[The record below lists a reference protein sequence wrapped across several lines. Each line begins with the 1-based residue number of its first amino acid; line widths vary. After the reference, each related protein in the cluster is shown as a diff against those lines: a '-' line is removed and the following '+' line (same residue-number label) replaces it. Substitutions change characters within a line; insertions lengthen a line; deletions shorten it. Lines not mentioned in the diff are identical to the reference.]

1 MIDEK
6 NLTMVH
12 PYTGNMFD
20 ACIKVVNIRW
30 DLDEEEEYLRQDLPT
45 EKLVW
50 LTYIDT
56 EENVNDLFNS
66 RIADELSYYTGWCVD
81 SFDIEVIIQVKCK
94 E

>member
-6 NLTMVH
+6 NLTMAH

-30 DLDEEEEYLRQDLPT
+30 DLDEEEEYMRLDLPT

-50 LTYIDT
+50 LTYVDT

-66 RIADELSYYTGWCVD
+66 RITDELSEYTRRRVD
-81 SFDIEVIIQVKCK
+81 SFDIEAIIQVKCN